1 MSKQYVGGYSLRHH
15 ILNIAR
21 FGSKSWV
28 RRIVTDR
35 RRRDI
40 GLASYPTVCL
50 SQAPSLTAANR
61 SAVAGVRNPLGK
73 SGNPKEATR
82 TPAPSI
88 PIFADAAARVI
99 ELRHST

>member
-1 MSKQYVGGYSLRHH
+1 M
-15 ILNIAR
+15 NIAR

-50 SQAPSLTAANR
+50 SQAPSLAAGNR
-61 SAVAGVRNPLGK
+61 SAVAGARDPLGEK
-73 SGNPKEATR
+73 REPKEAAR

-99 ELRHST
+99 ELRHSTWSNPMHAAQ